1 LEKVEPPTS
10 LTEIPIQHDEKHSE
24 LRWGPLFSPLETRL
38 HSGDPLLLVI
48 SPFIGLEALQR
59 FIAKAGSLRGI
70 KVIVRWRPEDL
81 RNGVS
86 DIAIFPYLSEQGIP
100 LYINQDIHLKLYVF
114 ESNSAFCTSG
124 NLTLRGFGYNEK
136 ANIEVGCFVSLVQD
150 DWLRL
155 YELISKSRQVD
166 ERMFSLFKQYL
177 AGCPEMSQPP
187 PPPPELF
194 GPGKAYTI
202 SSLPAMETPTK
213 LAEFYFA
220 SELANKPAEEVRR
233 AAHDCAIFALP
244 PGLDH
249 VTFNQRLGLSFR
261 TTPFVVDFIEMLK
274 TEKSLRFG
282 AVNDWIHRKCEDVP
296 LPYRWEIKEN
306 TRIFYNWLQHFVPEI
321 TWDRPNYSQVIHWQE
336 P

>member
-1 LEKVEPPTS
+1 M
-10 LTEIPIQHDEKHSE
+10 
-24 LRWGPLFSPLETRL
+24 FAPLETRL
-38 HSGDPLLLVI
+38 HGGDPLLLVI

-59 FIAKAGSLRGI
+59 FIGKVGPPRGI

-114 ESNSAFCTSG
+114 ESNAAFCTSG

-166 ERMFSLFKQYL
+166 EKMYSVYKQYL
-177 AGCPEMSQPP
+177 DSCPKMSQPP
-187 PPPPELF
+187 TLPLELF
-194 GPGKAYTI
+194 GPAKAYTI
-202 SSLPAMETPTK
+202 SSLPAVETPTK

-220 SELANKPAEEVRR
+220 SELANQPAEEVRR
-233 AAHDCAIFALP
+233 AAHDFAIFAVP
-244 PGLDH
+244 AGLDH
-249 VTFNQRLGLSFR
+249 VTFDQRLRLSFR

-274 TEKSLRFG
+274 TERSLRFG
-282 AVNDWIHRKCEDVP
+282 AVNDWIYRKCEDVP